1 MRAELT
7 ALGRQR
13 DGELEELRGQ
23 LAAARAELE
32 TAQGEAAQTVRALA
46 EAQSARSTFERQL
59 AELAKSAAKERDEA
73 QVRIAKLAEERDRF
87 DARLRR
93 SSAETGKVSDLQKEL
108 DTLLAELADKEE
120 ERVALRVA
128 RESLEREIEEARGV
142 LAKEKEEA
150 AGRLSMAA
158 TQRSDLE
165 RQLQEAHEHG
175 QTLERQMASLRAEVV
190 ELEVAREED
199 AERLR
204 ELGGRDAG
212 GSRQR
217 AADEIREECD
227 RLKRELDAMRVDA
240 ENTRRALAD
249 SDARLRKLQQ
259 EKAPSRPES
268 KEKTGDL
275 AIQQLRAEL
284 GSLGD

>member
-1 MRAELT
+1 MARPRRPSRRARPAHRGAEG
-7 ALGRQR
+7 A
-13 DGELEELRGQ
+13 DGEGARGG
-23 LAAARAELE
+23 AVASG
-32 TAQGEAAQTVRALA
+32 T
-46 EAQSARSTFERQL
+46 
-59 AELAKSAAKERDEA
+59 
-73 QVRIAKLAEERDRF
+73 LAEERDRL
-87 DARLRR
+87 DQRLRR

-128 RESLEREIEEARGV
+128 RETLERETEEARTA
-142 LAKEKEEA
+142 LAKEREEA
-150 AGRLSMAA
+150 TARLA
-158 TQRSDLE
+158 TLVAQQNALE
-165 RQLQEAHEHG
+165 RQMQEARDHA

-204 ELGGRDAG
+204 ELGKRDTG
-212 GSRQR
+212 SSRQR
-217 AADEIREECD
+217 VDEIREERD
-227 RLKRELDAMRVDA
+227 RLKRELDSVRVEA

-259 EKAPSRPES
+259 EKAPAKAEPR
-268 KEKTGDL
+268 EKTGDL